1 MTHSFQA
8 HDRGTQESQ
17 RQRFQRIRKGSTDL
31 VAPLTIEDMVV
42 QSMPDASPARWH
54 LAHTTWFFEHFLLAA
69 NLPDYSPYRQGWD
82 HLFNSYYHSVGDMH
96 QRAARGLLSRPTV
109 AEILDYRA
117 HVDQLICGLIN
128 ARRDNS
134 QFGFLLELGLNH
146 EQQHQELILTDIK
159 HALSLN
165 PLRPAYRKDLQ
176 LPATTCTAMDFIDC
190 KGGIVEI
197 GADSTGFCFDN
208 ETPRH
213 RVLLQDFRF
222 ASRLVSNAEY
232 REFIDDGGYHRSE
245 WWLSDGWA
253 TIRSRDW
260 NRPIYWAA
268 GLDSEFS
275 LLGEIEL
282 DPNRCVSHVSYYEAD
297 AYARWA
303 GARLPSEAEWEHVAA
318 RQSLRGNLL
327 EAGLFH
333 PSAATSDTAISQL
346 FGDTWEWT
354 QSGYNAYP
362 GFRPLDGSLGEYN
375 GKFMCNQMVLRG
387 GSCATPADHIRPS
400 YRNFFYP
407 DARWQFS
414 GIRLSRD
421 H

>member
-1 MTHSFQA
+1 MTLSFPA
-8 HDRGTQESQ
+8 PDRTAQESQ
-17 RQRFQRIRKGSTDL
+17 QERYHHIRKASTDL
-31 VAPLTIEDMVV
+31 VAPLMVEDMMV
-42 QSMPDASPARWH
+42 QSMPDASPTRWH
-54 LAHTTWFFEHFLLAA
+54 LAHTTWFFEYFLLAA
-69 NLPDYSPYRQGWD
+69 NLPDYRPYQQGWD
-82 HLFNSYYHSVGDMH
+82 HLFNSYYYSVGDMY

-109 AEILDYRA
+109 AEILSYRV
-117 HVDQLICGLIN
+117 HVDHFISELISI
-128 ARRDNS
+128 RRDDS
-134 QFGFLLELGLNH
+134 KFCFLLELGLNH

-165 PLRPAYRKDLQ
+165 PLRPTYRKDLQ

-197 GADSTGFCFDN
+197 GADSTAFCFDN

-213 RVLLQDFRF
+213 PILLQDFRLG
-222 ASRLVSNAEY
+222 SRLVSNAEY
-232 REFIDDGGYHRSE
+232 REFIDDGGYQRSE

-253 TIRSRDW
+253 TIRSRNW

-268 GLDSEFS
+268 DLDSEFS

-318 RQSLRGNLL
+318 RQTVRGNLL
-327 EAGLFH
+327 EARHFH
-333 PSAATSDTAISQL
+333 PAGAEPDAAISQL

-354 QSGYNAYP
+354 QSPYSAYP
-362 GFRPLDGSLGEYN
+362 GFRPLAGSLGEYN

-387 GSCATPADHIRPS
+387 GSCVTPAGHVRAS

-414 GIRLSRD
+414 GIRLVMD
-421 H
+421 N